1 MSHHSAPVIIIGG
14 GLHGSSTALHLARAG
29 IPALVLEKNYI
40 GRHASGVNAGGV
52 RTLSRHIAE
61 VPLSLASREIWLRI
75 RDWVDDDCGFDQN
88 GQMRVAENEADV
100 ATLRTRLQMM
110 HDHGF
115 THEEWIEPDEIRSM
129 VPAITPS
136 IQGGLIVRG
145 DGSADPYQTTRAFR
159 LKAQSLGARVIE
171 GIRVETIAHVGNE
184 WRIATDQGVFTSPI
198 LVNCGGAWADRIAAQ
213 MGEPVPLTP
222 VGPMMLVTTRMPH
235 FLDPVVLGTGRPLS
249 FKQRENGTVL
259 IGGGRPAWVDR
270 DREWTELDFRQLA
283 EGARTVCDLF
293 PHMKDAVV
301 NRGWAGIEASM
312 PDAIPV
318 IGPSSTEDNLY
329 HAFGFSAHGFQLGPI
344 VGKITA
350 DLITT
355 GQTDLPI
362 EPFSIKRFQDSTGNT
377 NNANNAINTNQL
389 H

>member
-1 MSHHSAPVIIIGG
+1 MSDHSAPVIIIGG

-29 IPALVLEKNYI
+29 VAALVLEKNYI

-88 GQMRVAENEADV
+88 GQMRVAENETDV
-100 ATLRTRLQMM
+100 NTLRTRLKLM
-110 HDHGF
+110 HDHGY
-115 THEEWIEPDEIRSM
+115 THEEWIEADEIRSI
-129 VPAITPS
+129 VPAITPT
-136 IQGGLIVRG
+136 IRGGLIVRG

-171 GIRVETIAHVGNE
+171 GIRVESIARHGND
-184 WRIATDQGVFTSPI
+184 WRVTTNQGVFTSPV
-198 LVNCGGAWADRIAAQ
+198 LVNCAGAWADRIAAQ

-249 FKQRENGTVL
+249 FKQRANGTVL

-270 DREWTELDFRQLA
+270 DREWTELDFHQLA

-293 PHMKDAVV
+293 PHMKDAIV

-318 IGPSSTEDNLY
+318 IGPSSTQSNLY

-344 VGKITA
+344 VGKITS

-355 GQTDLPI
+355 GRTDLPI
-362 EPFSIKRFQDSTGNT
+362 EPFSITRFSNGSNQSSLTQGE
-377 NNANNAINTNQL
+377 AI
-389 H
+389 